1 MSDTDTRRQAY
12 WRATLRLTGA
22 LLLLWAAV
30 SFLPAWFAG
39 ELNTVD
45 FMGWPLGFYMA
56 AQGALLVFLAIV
68 WFYAQWMDR
77 LDRRFGVRDDR

>member
-1 MSDTDTRRQAY
+1 MSDTDTRGRAY
-12 WRATLRLTGA
+12 WRATLRLTCA

-30 SFLPAWFAG
+30 SFLPGWFAG
-39 ELNTVD
+39 ELNAVE

-68 WFYAQWMDR
+68 WIYAYWMDR
-77 LDRRFGVRDDR
+77 LDRRFGVRADR

>member
-1 MSDTDTRRQAY
+1 MSDIDARRQAY

-56 AQGALLVFLAIV
+56 AQGALLIFLAIV
-68 WFYAQWMDR
+68 WVYANWMDR